1 MKASRK
7 FLPPIPDSKYLISK
21 LLYIIKNFFLE
32 NYNLNLSLISL
43 LKLIII
49 IILIVLHFYL
59 IRVEYNNSQVCEY
72 KYKYS
77 GPNIK
82 IKEIYI
88 LLTANI
94 GLYASILGI
103 KDHHANKNLEETKA
117 KLEKN
122 QNEINTLKEDIQKD
136 TDITLEM
143 KNKIVAGT
151 GRFSVLGDSFIKDT
165 KAILT
170 KNQEIVEKHKTL
182 DTTSDA
188 TIKSKILK
196 EIEMLQ
202 QDLSYREKEARKSMD
217 SMRVEADNIKET
229 NLGSA
234 DPNSEIIVE
243 KTIFN
248 PFNLFENLDIF
259 EKIAVSLLFSNSV
272 IISSL
277 ISIVYIFYGDILL
290 EKFNLEQRYPK
301 LAHLINLRRKFQR
314 YYLFLAVLFIFISSL
329 SQILFCLTVLNI

>member
-1 MKASRK
+1 
-7 FLPPIPDSKYLISK
+7 
-21 LLYIIKNFFLE
+21 
-32 NYNLNLSLISL
+32 
-43 LKLIII
+43 
-49 IILIVLHFYL
+49 
-59 IRVEYNNSQVCEY
+59 
-72 KYKYS
+72 
-77 GPNIK
+77 
-82 IKEIYI
+82 
-88 LLTANI
+88 
-94 GLYASILGI
+94 
-103 KDHHANKNLEETKA
+103 
-117 KLEKN
+117 
-122 QNEINTLKEDIQKD
+122 
-136 TDITLEM
+136 M

>member
-1 MKASRK
+1 
-7 FLPPIPDSKYLISK
+7 
-21 LLYIIKNFFLE
+21 
-32 NYNLNLSLISL
+32 
-43 LKLIII
+43 
-49 IILIVLHFYL
+49 
-59 IRVEYNNSQVCEY
+59 
-72 KYKYS
+72 
-77 GPNIK
+77 
-82 IKEIYI
+82 
-88 LLTANI
+88 
-94 GLYASILGI
+94 
-103 KDHHANKNLEETKA
+103 
-117 KLEKN
+117 
-122 QNEINTLKEDIQKD
+122 
-136 TDITLEM
+136 M

-301 LAHLINLRRKFQR
+301 LAHLINLRKISTILSIFSC
-314 YYLFLAVLFIFISSL
+314 LFIFISSL